1 MSQRVLIVE
10 DDPPTRKLLTEFLRM
25 NGFAPVAVGS
35 GEEALPLAE
44 GEPPNLIILDI
55 GLPGMDGWEILR
67 RLQSSSSTSNIPI
80 LMLTCYDAV
89 EDLIRA
95 YSFGATYFIAKPYNQ
110 EELLRGM
117 RMALAQV

>member
-1 MSQRVLIVE
+1 MPKRVLIVE
-10 DDPPTRKLLTEFLRM
+10 DDAPTRRLLTDFLKM
-25 NGFAPVAVGS
+25 NGFTPLAVGS

-44 GEPPNLIILDI
+44 GQQPNLIILDI

-67 RLQSSSSTSNIPI
+67 RLQSSAGTASIPI
-80 LMLTCYDAV
+80 VMLTCYDAV